1 MEIVAKLKRA
11 WLDCL
16 LLFGLIVTTGFLTL
30 YQLGNQSLHPWD
42 EAWYATI
49 SRNLQRSG
57 DLVNLRYNDSFFWD
71 HPPLTFYL
79 TSLSFTFFGTNE
91 FAARLPQA
99 LLGIATVSLIF
110 ITGSKLKNRWVGLI
124 AALIVMSSRWFLFR
138 ARTGNIDTLLIFTQ
152 TLFFLIA
159 LTTREHR
166 RLWLPALCFGLAMS
180 AKSFISITLSPLLL
194 LAYYERHSVKKI
206 TSKEIIQSVVAFL
219 APLFPWYGYNT
230 IMHGLKFLMRNIFE
244 IGLRSGSAKGVSIIS
259 IKQTLLYFHAA
270 VHRWFS
276 IFFLSA
282 LGAMGLFFHAY
293 IKKNW
298 TRFRS
303 LGWVLIYFGL
313 VSFPYLLSAKTEIW
327 HLIPLVSPMALII
340 ALTGWYVIETL
351 PKKIFAAT
359 TTLFIIAIV
368 IISASS
374 IKAYWP
380 EFVHLNA
387 VQSDAATIS
396 KQISNKSEVLYLT
409 NDAFYPTVV
418 YYADMEKKVVVINE
432 REFEGICRSSQ
443 EPFLFMTSQ
452 SFLDKV
458 VGWTE
463 KNRVEDLVV
472 VEFTPLMCGS
482 AYEPITFPQ

>member
-1 MEIVAKLKRA
+1 MEIAVKLKRA

-16 LLFGLIVTTGFLTL
+16 LLCMLVVITGFLTL

-49 SRNLQRSG
+49 SRTMARSG
-57 DLVNLRYNDSFFWD
+57 DLLNLRYNGSLFWD

-79 TSLSFTFFGTNE
+79 TTLSFAFFGTNE

-110 ITGSKLKNRWVGLI
+110 VTGSKLKNRWVGLI
-124 AALIVMSSRWFLFR
+124 AALIVLSSRWFLFR

-159 LTTREHR
+159 LTTRDHR
-166 RLWLPALCFGLAMS
+166 KLWLPAICFGLAMS
-180 AKSFISITLSPLLL
+180 AKSFISLTLSPLML
-194 LAYYERHSVKKI
+194 LAYYERNLVKKVN
-206 TSKEIIQSVVAFL
+206 SKEIIQAIVAFL
-219 APLFPWYGYNT
+219 APIFPWYGYNT
-230 IMHGLKFLMRNIFE
+230 IMHGMKFLMRNIFE
-244 IGLRSGSAKGVSIIS
+244 IGLRNGSAKGVSLVS
-259 IKQTLLYFHAA
+259 ITQTLLYFHAA

-276 IFFLSA
+276 LFFLSL
-282 LGAMGLFFHAY
+282 LGAVGLFFHAY
-293 IKKNW
+293 FKKNW
-298 TRFRS
+298 ARFRS

-313 VSFPYLLSAKTEIW
+313 VSFPYLLSAQTEIW

-340 ALTGWYVIETL
+340 ALTGWYAIETL
-351 PKKIFAAT
+351 PKKLRVGLSV
-359 TTLFIIAIV
+359 LFVTAIIV
-368 IISASS
+368 ISASS

-387 VQSDAATIS
+387 AQSDAATIS
-396 KQISNKSEVLYLT
+396 KQIADKSRLLYLT

-418 YYADMEKKVVVINE
+418 YYADMEKKVLVINE
-432 REFEGICRSSQ
+432 LEFELICRSST

-458 VGWTE
+458 VGWE
-463 KNRVEDLVV
+463 PKAQVGDLIV
-472 VEFTPLMCGS
+472 VEFTPLLCGS
-482 AYEPITFPQ
+482 KYEPITFPQ